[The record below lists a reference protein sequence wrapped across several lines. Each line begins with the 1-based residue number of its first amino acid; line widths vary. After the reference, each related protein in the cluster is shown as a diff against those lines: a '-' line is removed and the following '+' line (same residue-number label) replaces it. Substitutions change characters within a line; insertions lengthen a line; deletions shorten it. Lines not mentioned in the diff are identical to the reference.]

1 MILENRNQFPDKKL
15 CTEKEGKGEQG
26 EGGRKGGREE
36 GSGFRSGHAAAYEL
50 LLKNAIIKLSSWIK
64 RYAEFSLITL

>member
-1 MILENRNQFPDKKL
+1 M
-15 CTEKEGKGEQG
+15 
-26 EGGRKGGREE
+26 EE

-50 LLKNAIIKLSSWIK
+50 LLRNAIIKLCSWIK